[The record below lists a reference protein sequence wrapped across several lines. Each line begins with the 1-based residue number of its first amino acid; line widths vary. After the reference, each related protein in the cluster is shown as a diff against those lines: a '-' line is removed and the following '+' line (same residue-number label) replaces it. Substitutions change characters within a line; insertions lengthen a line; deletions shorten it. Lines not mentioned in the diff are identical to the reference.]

1 MEFGSTSL
9 DNLNTS
15 DTLGS
20 LNTFSTFFNIPKYEE
35 KNTKYVKYFKN
46 IKHTFKVIL
55 NKQDSGYT
63 IKIGGLKKID
73 CINISI
79 AINNNTITRATLNH
93 LESEA
98 ECGFG
103 SRLEDGVTVDFLKAA
118 LQFCKQEFPS
128 VTRIEFDD
136 MSNIDCSN
144 FLNSQGLLK
153 RPFSLAHFS
162 IAKSGKTWYEKQFG
176 AKMIDEQS
184 YARYR
189 NAADVLNKK
198 IDMDFST
205 FLGKIYYT
213 NEQADILEKYFNSE
227 ITWIEFFNSIPKAQ
241 QCKVFYNWLPT
252 FIRELLQNTY
262 NPCGWYID
270 IDTMNKTSFMLVNSP
285 PTSGGGRK
293 TRRRARLRLLN
304 QWW

>member
-9 DNLNTS
+9 ENLNS
-15 DTLGS
+15 SEALG
-20 LNTFSTFFNIPKYEE
+20 TFDAFSTFFNIPKYEE

-46 IKHTFKVIL
+46 NKHTFKAIV

-79 AINNNTITRATLNH
+79 HNTRASLNH
-93 LESEA
+93 VESDS
-98 ECGFG
+98 ECAF
-103 SRLEDGVTVDFLKAA
+103 SSLLEDGDTVDFLKAA

-128 VTRIEFDD
+128 LTRIEFDD

-189 NAADVLNKK
+189 NAAEILNKK
-198 IDMDFST
+198 IDMDLST

-213 NEQADILEKYFNSE
+213 NEQAVILKKYFNPDKM
-227 ITWIEFFNSIPKAQ
+227 WIEFFNSIPKAQ
-241 QCKVFYNWLPT
+241 HCKVFYNWLPT

-285 PTSGGGRK
+285 PTSGGGKK
-293 TRRRARLRLLN
+293 TRRRTRIRILN

>member
-9 DNLNTS
+9 ENLNTS
-15 DTLGS
+15 ETPGS
-20 LNTFSTFFNIPKYEE
+20 FNTFFNIPKYEE
-35 KNTKYVKYFKN
+35 KNKKYVKYFKN
-46 IKHTFKVIL
+46 NKHTFKAIV

-63 IKIGGLKKID
+63 LKIGGLKKID

-79 AINNNTITRATLNH
+79 VINNNIITRATLNH
-93 LESEA
+93 VESEA

-103 SRLEDGVTVDFLKAA
+103 SLLEDGDTVDFLKAA

-128 VTRIEFDD
+128 LRRVEFDD
-136 MSNIDCSN
+136 MSNIDCAS
-144 FLNSQGLLK
+144 FLNSQEFLK

-176 AKMIDEQS
+176 AKMIDEES
-184 YARYR
+184 YMRYR
-189 NAADVLNKK
+189 NVAEVLNRK
-198 IDMDFST
+198 IGIDFST
-205 FLGKIYYT
+205 FLGKIYYL
-213 NEQADILEKYFNSE
+213 NEQADILEKYFNPDK
-227 ITWIEFFNSIPKAQ
+227 TWIEFFNSIPKAQ

-285 PTSGGGRK
+285 PANGGGKK
-293 TRRRARLRLLN
+293 TRRRSRHLRILN